1 MGPLK
6 AIINVRDSTRI
17 STISIFIIKQGQVNA
32 IRTARDSNKDAR
44 LKTINGFLFLW
55 MTDNCYFSK
64 LKTVQKEMFTNL

>member
-44 LKTINGFLFLW
+44 LKTKIN
-55 MTDNCYFSK
+55 K
-64 LKTVQKEMFTNL
+64 